1 MQLTYRTRNQH
12 PLKNVYAGMIRA
24 LISLLCLAGMCAAQT
39 REERWR
45 QDLQSLEQQIL
56 SRHPNPF
63 TKVTRTQFS
72 EEARAIADS
81 IPQRTDVQLAAEAA
95 RLVAMIGDAHTS
107 LGLTQANARA
117 TFLPLRVRWFPDGLY
132 VTQAAEIH
140 ARAIGKRILRVGNKT
155 AEECFDILRRYV
167 SHENENWARLISA
180 NYFISPEILEA
191 AGIVDAVGPVTYGFE
206 DFELTIPPAAL
217 GLVNAPYLS
226 RPKFPLYRRNTAQPY
241 WFDYLSDARTVYV
254 QYNQCRETPALPF
267 AQFTRELI
275 VFIESNPVDRIVF
288 DFRNNGGGN
297 SAILTPLLQALG
309 ASFAAGKFLPSK
321 GSYLLIGRQT
331 FSSASL
337 NTAEIKAQGA
347 TILIG
352 EPTGGGASGFGEVV
366 PFQLPN
372 SQLTGQISTRLFT
385 IPGFPGSS
393 IAPDIA
399 VELTA
404 ADYFADNDPVL
415 QKALELPAP

>member
-1 MQLTYRTRNQH
+1 
-12 PLKNVYAGMIRA
+12 MIRV
-24 LISLLCLAGMCAAQT
+24 LFSLLCLAMLCFSQT

-45 QDLQSLEQQIL
+45 QDLQSLEQQIVA
-56 SRHPNPF
+56 RHPNPF
-63 TKVTRTQFS
+63 TKVTRTEFT
-72 EEARAIADS
+72 EAARAIGDS
-81 IPQRTDVQLAAEAA
+81 IGQRTDPQLAADLA

-107 LGLTQANARA
+107 IGLTQASART

-140 ARAIGKRILRVGNKT
+140 ARALGKRVLRIGNKN

-180 NYFISPEILEA
+180 NYFISPEILQA
-191 AGIVDAVGPVTYGFE
+191 AEIIDAVGPVTYEFE
-206 DFELTIPPAAL
+206 DFELTVAPASLAL
-217 GLVNAPYLS
+217 LNAPYLS
-226 RPKFPLYRRNTAQPY
+226 RPKFPLYRRNPAQPY
-241 WFDYLSDARTVYV
+241 WFEYLADSRTIYF

-267 AQFTRELI
+267 AQFTREMI
-275 VFIESNPVDRIVF
+275 AFIESNPVDRLVF
-288 DFRNNGGGN
+288 DFRNNTGGN
-297 SAILTPLLQALG
+297 SAILEQLLQALG
-309 ASFAAGKFLPSK
+309 TSFLAGKFLPSK

-337 NTAEIKAQGA
+337 NTADIKAQGA
-347 TILIG
+347 TVLIG
-352 EPTGGGASGFGEVV
+352 EPTGGGASGFGEVA
-366 PFQLPN
+366 PILLPN
-372 SQLTGQISTRLFT
+372 SQLSGQVSTRLVT
-385 IPGFPGSS
+385 VTGFPGSS

>member
-1 MQLTYRTRNQH
+1 MATA
-12 PLKNVYAGMIRA
+12 NVYRSMIRGIVSFFCLA
-24 LISLLCLAGMCAAQT
+24 LLCFSQT

-45 QDLQSLEQQIL
+45 EDLQSLQQQIVA
-56 SRHPNPF
+56 RHPNPF
-63 TKVTRTQFS
+63 TKITRAEFT
-72 EEARAIADS
+72 EAVRVAGESAA
-81 IPQRTDVQLAAEAA
+81 QRTDAQMAAEAA
-95 RLVAMIGDAHTS
+95 RLAALIGDAHTS
-107 LGLTQANARA
+107 ISLTQASARTTFLPIRVRWFSDGLFVTQIAEANARA
-117 TFLPLRVRWFPDGLY
+117 L
-132 VTQAAEIH
+132 
-140 ARAIGKRILRVGNKT
+140 GKRILRIGNKT
-155 AEECFDILRRYV
+155 AEECFELLRRYV

-180 NYFISPEILEA
+180 NYFISPEILQA
-191 AGIVDAVGPVTYGFE
+191 AGIIDTVGPVVYGFE
-206 DFELTIPPAAL
+206 DFELTLSPAAVTL
-217 GLVNAPYLS
+217 INAPYLS
-226 RPKFPLYRRNTAQPY
+226 RPKCPLYERNTAQPY
-241 WFDYLSDARTVYV
+241 WYEYLADSRTIYF

-267 AQFTRELI
+267 AQFTREMI
-275 VFIESNPVDRIVF
+275 AFIESNPVDRLVF

-309 ASFAAGKFLPSK
+309 ASFLSGKFLPSK

-337 NTAEIKAQGA
+337 NTADIKAQGA

-372 SQLTGQISTRLFT
+372 SQLAGQMSTRLFT
-385 IPGFPGSS
+385 VPGFPGSF

-399 VELTA
+399 VDLTA
-404 ADYFADNDPVL
+404 ADFFADNDPVL